1 MLHKCEFIFIS
12 TLIFSLNLLAAK
24 MEVSDCAVNFIKAAK
39 SSTINK
45 DIDLNSPQ
53 VLQKGKSGGAAIGY
67 EIIRMSKDDALM
79 NSLAATINCTVVY
92 DSIRGRYIGYNHEVE
107 KVPLADV
114 GEQNL
119 ATLKKMADNALA
131 AILKEKAVEFEFSN
145 NEMDSSMTAGE
156 TNPRLAAMSYRYT
169 RELNG
174 RHIVDNTAFIRVTFC
189 GNNRIGGF
197 EMADPT
203 LKPFFISTIVK
214 ESVSEDRLEQYVKN
228 KKDAEKFGAK
238 FPVSGIKAEKGFF
251 TYLAMPQGNKMCLI
265 PHVSFYTTHN
275 LDNGDNY
282 KKWVHLNL
290 DGSTTP
296 NIDPGMIEDF
306 KARNKK

>member
-12 TLIFSLNLLAAK
+12 MLIFSLNLLAAK
-24 MEVSDCAVNFIKAAK
+24 LDMSESTVNFIKATK

-53 VLQKGKSGGAAIGY
+53 VLQKGISGGAVIGY
-67 EIIRMSKDDALM
+67 EIIRMPKDDAVM
-79 NSLAATINCTVVY
+79 NSLAATVNCTVVY
-92 DSIRGRYIGYNHEVE
+92 DSIRGRYIGYNHGVE

-119 ATLKKMADNALA
+119 ATLKKMADKALV

-156 TNPRLAAMSYRYT
+156 PNPRLTAMSYRYT
-169 RELNG
+169 RKINA
-174 RHIVDNTAFIRVTFC
+174 RHIIDNTAFIRITFC
-189 GNNRIGGF
+189 GSNQICGF

-203 LKPFFISTIVK
+203 LKPFLISNVVK
-214 ESVSEDRLEQYVKN
+214 ESVSEDRLVQYAKE
-228 KKDAEKFGAK
+228 KKDAEKSGAK
-238 FPVSGIKAEKGFF
+238 FPVFGIKAEKGFF
-251 TYLAMPQGNKMCLI
+251 TYLAMPQGNKMRLI
-265 PHVSFYTTHN
+265 PNVSFYTTHS
-275 LDNGDNY
+275 LDNGNNY
-282 KKWVHLNL
+282 NKWVHLNL

-296 NIDPGMIEDF
+296 NIDPSMIEDF